1 MKKTGI
7 LNAKLMEAL
16 TSLGHTDRFIICDAG
31 FPIPKGVESI
41 DLRLVAG
48 VPSFMD
54 CLNAVLSELVV
65 EEITLAREMQ
75 MVNPESHDKLRELF
89 KNQKC
94 NYIPQEGLLKASHD
108 VKFILRSAEFAPYS
122 NIMLTSA
129 SGVEEY
135 YRDFYI

>member
-7 LNAKLMEAL
+7 LNPKLMEAL

-31 FPIPKGVESI
+31 FPIPKGVDAI
-41 DLRLVAG
+41 DLRLIAG

-54 CLNAVLSELVV
+54 CLKAVLSECVV
-65 EEITLAREMQ
+65 EDVTVAKEMVEI
-75 MVNPESHDKLRELF
+75 NPGLHDDLKKMF
-89 KNQKC
+89 KNQEW
-94 NYIPQEGLLKASHD
+94 NYVLQEELLEKSSH

-129 SGVEEY
+129 SGVKEY
-135 YRDFYI
+135 SEKFDI